1 MGDALASQEQ
11 EVSDETPAHDWHEEC
26 GVFGVWSHPDAA
38 RLANYALY
46 ALQHRGQESAGI
58 AVVDGVTMRHHRG
71 MGLVSDAFS
80 QADLA
85 ALTGH
90 AAIGHVRYSTAGGS
104 TLANAQPLVFAFRQ
118 GNLALAHNGNLVNA
132 AQIRDQLDED
142 GSIFQS
148 TSDTEVVAHLI
159 ARGSHRDF
167 VENVCA
173 SMKRIEGGYALVL
186 LTNNCLVAI
195 RDPNG
200 LRPLALGRLD
210 GVYVVASETC
220 AFDAIGAT
228 FMRDVEPGEM
238 VVIDDSGLRSVR
250 FATAARKALCTFE
263 YIYFAR
269 PDSDIDGINVHLAR
283 KRLGRALARA
293 CPVEADVVTGVP
305 DSSISAAIGFAEE
318 AGIPYEIGLVKNR
331 YVGRTFI
338 QPTQEQR
345 REGVKLKLNAVRK
358 VVEGKRVVI
367 VDDSIVRGTT
377 SARLINLVRAAGA
390 TEAHMRISSPPVTH
404 PCYYGID
411 TSDRTKL
418 IAANQ
423 SIAEIQEQIGADS
436 LAYLTEEQM
445 LAAFGVGDVKS
456 HPFCNAC
463 FTGRYPTRLPA
474 EPRPLV
480 GTSVAIRAGANG
492 RE

>member
-1 MGDALASQEQ
+1 VGDALNDPPDNARDEAQ
-11 EVSDETPAHDWHEEC
+11 SDKLREEC

-58 AVVDGVTMRHHRG
+58 AVVDGPVMRHHRG
-71 MGLVSDAFS
+71 MGLVSEAFTP
-80 QADLA
+80 ADLA
-85 ALTGH
+85 ALTGR
-90 AAIGHVRYSTAGGS
+90 AAIGHVRYSTTGSS

-132 AQIRDQLDED
+132 AQIRDRLDDE

-159 ARGSHRDF
+159 ARGGHEDF
-167 VENVCA
+167 VADVRA
-173 SMKRIEGGYALVL
+173 SMRTIEGGYALVL
-186 LTNNCLVAI
+186 LTNDRLVAL

-210 GVYVVASETC
+210 GVHVVASETC
-220 AFDAIGAT
+220 AFDAIGAS
-228 FMRDVEPGEM
+228 FVRDVEPGEM
-238 VVIDDSGLRSVR
+238 LVIDDRGLRSER
-250 FATAARKALCTFE
+250 FAPATRKALCAFE

-269 PDSDIDGINVHLAR
+269 PDSDLDGINVHLAR
-283 KRLGRALARA
+283 KQLGRVLARS

-318 AGIPYEIGLVKNR
+318 TGIPYEIGLVKNR

-377 SARLINLVRAAGA
+377 SARLIDLVRAAGA
-390 TEAHMRISSPPVTH
+390 IEAHMRISSPPVTH

-418 IAANQ
+418 IAASQ
-423 SIAEIQEQIGADS
+423 SVAEIQRRIGADS

-445 LAAFGVGDVKS
+445 LAAFGVSDVKA

-463 FTGRYPTRLPA
+463 FTGRYPTKLPA
-474 EPRPLV
+474 EPRAPV
-480 GTSVAIRAGANG
+480 GTSVAIRAS
-492 RE
+492 